1 MKMKKIGVVLGLAVL
16 LTGAVTFPS
25 AAAEGTFGLG
35 GGIYYN
41 KMLGTIEK
49 DKWDIDDDY
58 LSYVFSA
65 KYQLGDWLGIE
76 GLLDYYPGRKDIDYS
91 FKPMATAVLGNF
103 INAGVGINST
113 YIKYKKAD
121 GASKDEWADMTYHFK
136 AGIQIPIIDI
146 FWLNVDAYYFVD
158 ELKNIED
165 FDKDYISFG
174 ARLHYLF

>member
-1 MKMKKIGVVLGLAVL
+1 MKKIGIVLGLVAL
-16 LTGAVTFPS
+16 LAGALISPALAGV
-25 AAAEGTFGLG
+25 GTFGLG
-35 GGIYYN
+35 GGVYYN

-58 LSYVFSA
+58 LSYVLSA
-65 KYQLGDWLGIE
+65 KYQFGDWFGIE
-76 GLLDYYPGRKDIDYS
+76 GLLDYYPGGKDIDYS
-91 FKPMATAVLGNF
+91 IKPMATAVLGNF

-113 YIKYKKAD
+113 YIKYKEV
-121 GASKDEWADMTYHFK
+121 GGSSKDKWTDMTYHFK
-136 AGIQIPIIDI
+136 AGIQFPILDI

-158 ELKNIED
+158 ELKDIED

>member
-1 MKMKKIGVVLGLAVL
+1 MKKLGIVLGLVVLVMGGLTSAVL
-16 LTGAVTFPS
+16 
-25 AAAEGTFGLG
+25 AAEGTFGLG
-35 GGIYYN
+35 GGVYYN

-58 LSYVFSA
+58 LSYVLSV
-65 KYQLGDWLGIE
+65 KYQFGDWLGIE

-91 FKPMATAVLGNF
+91 LKPMATAVLGNF

-113 YIKYKKAD
+113 YIKYKEVG
-121 GASKDEWADMTYHFK
+121 GAGKDKWSDLSYHYKF
-136 AGIQIPIIDI
+136 GIQIPITDI

-158 ELKNIED
+158 ELKNIQD